1 MALVLIIVGGIV
13 LIGVAVALICI
24 LTSNKKD
31 D

>member
-13 LIGVAVALICI
+13 LIGVVAALICI